1 MGGHVLLLSPLG
13 SLLIYVTVAIWGNI
27 VIQIMRAA
35 LVAQLVKNPPA
46 VQETQVPFL
55 GQEDPLEKGKAT
67 HSSILAW
74 RIHGLF
80 HGVAKSR
87 TQLSD
92 SHSLTHSPYESSFM
106 SAMIITATGISHT
119 TETRVQFQ
127 GLILSPPH

>member
-1 MGGHVLLLSPLG
+1 MSNSVWPDGQQPARLLGPWDSPGKDSGVGGHVLLLSPLG

-74 RIHGLF
+74 RIRWI
-80 HGVAKSR
+80 V
-87 TQLSD
+87 
-92 SHSLTHSPYESSFM
+92 
-106 SAMIITATGISHT
+106 
-119 TETRVQFQ
+119 
-127 GLILSPPH
+127 